1 MSLTGSREAPDRP
14 SSPQPSSP
22 HDAPLGTIGFIGT
35 GVMGL
40 SMAKHL
46 LAAGYR
52 LRVMT
57 RTPSRAEPLSALG
70 ATLVATPRDAAEGT
84 DVVCSMVGFPSDV
97 EEVHLGPQ
105 GTLQAT
111 RRPRLLID
119 FTTSQPA
126 LAERL
131 AREAGALGV
140 LALDAPV
147 SGGDIGARQA
157 TLSIMVGGSNE
168 AFALAEPILQRLG
181 KTIVLQGGPGA
192 GQHTKMVNQILI
204 AGTMLG
210 VVEGLL
216 YAAKAG
222 LDPER
227 VLASV
232 GGGAAGS
239 WTVANLAPRVLRG
252 DFRPG
257 FFVEHFLKDLRIALE
272 EADRLGLDLPGLAL
286 ARRLYAVAA
295 EEGHGKRGT
304 HALYLAL
311 ARRHGIKVPVAV
323 E

>member
-1 MSLTGSREAPDRP
+1 MSRTGSNEASEGPK
-14 SSPQPSSP
+14 
-22 HDAPLGTIGFIGT
+22 TIGSGPVGFIGT

-46 LAAGYR
+46 LAAGYT

-57 RTPSRAEPLSALG
+57 RTPSRAEPLRELG
-70 ATLVATPRDAAEGT
+70 ATIVGTPREAAEGA

-97 EEVHLGPQ
+97 AEVHLGQQ
-105 GTLQAT
+105 GTLSAS
-111 RRPRLLID
+111 RPPRLLID
-119 FTTSQPA
+119 FTTSQPT
-126 LAERL
+126 LAEQIERRAA
-131 AREAGALGV
+131 ARGV

-157 TLSIMVGGSNE
+157 TLSIMVGGSSE
-168 AFALAEPILQRLG
+168 AFALAEPIFQRLG

-239 WTVANLAPRVLRG
+239 WTVTNLAPRILRG

-257 FFVEHFLKDLRIALE
+257 FFVEHFLKDLAIAIE
-272 EADRLGLDLPGLAL
+272 EAERRGLDLPGLNL
-286 ARRLYAVAA
+286 ARRLYAIAA
-295 EEGHGKRGT
+295 ENGHGRRGT

-311 ARRHGIKVPVAV
+311 ASRYGIDVPVAV